1 MGYGELL
8 IRITVS
14 FFVLFILT
22 RIMGRKEISQMTFSN
37 FVSAIAIG
45 EIAGTLAL
53 VPDIKIIYG
62 VIGLVAWSFFTI
74 LMALIDLKSKN
85 ARIVIEGEPLIVIKK
100 GQIIEKS
107 LRKTRLSVDALNTM
121 LRKKD
126 VFSIAD
132 VEFAIFE
139 TDGELSVMKKEYK
152 LPATK
157 KDLNIETSEISI
169 SPIDAAIVSDGVMD
183 QKNLTKL
190 NIKPE
195 WLEQKLQQA
204 GVQDIRNVLYA
215 EIQQDG
221 NLYINKKNDI
231 LH

>member
-8 IRITVS
+8 FRITVS

-22 RIMGRKEISQMTFSN
+22 RIMGRKEISQMTFAN

-53 VPDIKIIYG
+53 VPDIKIING

-74 LMALIDLKSKN
+74 LMALIDLKSKK
-85 ARIVIEGEPLIVIKK
+85 ARKIIEGEPLIVIKK

-107 LRKTRLSVDALNTM
+107 LRETRLSVDALNSL

-126 VFSIAD
+126 VFSLAD

-139 TDGELSVMKKEYK
+139 TDGELSVMKKENK
-152 LPATK
+152 QPATK
-157 KDLNIETSEISI
+157 KDLNIETSKISI
-169 SPIDAAIVSDGVMD
+169 SPVDAAIVSDGVID

-190 NIKPE
+190 NIEPE
-195 WLEQKLQQA
+195 WLEQELQQA
-204 GVQDIRNVLYA
+204 GVQDITNVLYA

-221 NLYINKKNDI
+221 TLYINTKNDF